1 MRMLPASVL
10 ACSVLCSV
18 AFAQTVPGTVVGQ
31 THYDTVD
38 CNAIATRQAM
48 LKEYNDEPASRSGPH
63 VIDVLEQ
70 KKLSATPSSIACYGT
85 YNFSDGSS
93 KRITYKELVNSLG
106 QIVWTF
112 TPDT

>member
-1 MRMLPASVL
+1 MRVFLASAFALVALCPPVL
-10 ACSVLCSV
+10 A
-18 AFAQTVPGTVVGQ
+18 QDGPGKVVGQ

-38 CNAIATRQAM
+38 CNAVATRQAM
-48 LKEYNDEPASRSGPH
+48 LSEYNERYSSQSGAR

-85 YNFSDGSS
+85 YSFSDGSS
-93 KRITYKELVNSLG
+93 KRITYKEMVNSLV

>member
-1 MRMLPASVL
+1 MRVFLTSAIAFIALCPAVL
-10 ACSVLCSV
+10 A
-18 AFAQTVPGTVVGQ
+18 QTGPATVVGQ

-38 CNAIATRQAM
+38 CNAVTTRQVM
-48 LKEYNDEPASRSGPH
+48 LKEYNEELVSRSDPR

-70 KKLSATPSSIACYGT
+70 KKLSATPGSIACYGA
-85 YNFSDGSS
+85 YSVSDGAS
-93 KRITYKELVNSLG
+93 KRITYKEMVNSLG